1 MHYKLHGLDSKF
13 AKMPRCNYKIHK
25 SAGLTGEWKSN
36 AESKGPT
43 NCTDSCHKVID
54 PSRLSRDENRRR
66 FGIKIDRFFASK
78 RIHYR
83 VNWAFLLK
91 KRLTGLIAFDSTFSK
106 QGLVT
111 NWLLLDTYLR
121 ECQDLQGEGT
131 STSQRIPQM
140 NQLKI

>member
-54 PSRLSRDENRRR
+54 YVLQVDFQET
-66 FGIKIDRFFASK
+66 
-78 RIHYR
+78 RI
-83 VNWAFLLK
+83 
-91 KRLTGLIAFDSTFSK
+91 
-106 QGLVT
+106 
-111 NWLLLDTYLR
+111 
-121 ECQDLQGEGT
+121 EEDLE
-131 STSQRIPQM
+131 
-140 NQLKI
+140 